1 MGKSKKSHLEGR
13 TKEERIKVRKQ
24 LGKLSNLTV
33 QAPTRRRYDAALQQL
48 GLFLQKE
55 GLTLPS
61 QRNQLDPLLSD
72 YIEHLWSS
80 GAGRALASDTLAAV
94 QDKQPQ
100 VKGFLQ
106 GSWRLLKTWNLNEIP
121 NRAPPLPEPALHAMV
136 GHAFAHDRPLFGLS
150 LLVGFYG
157 MLRTGELLQ
166 LQPSHLSQPK
176 LADPAII
183 ALGYTKGGKRQGAAE
198 SVTIGVQFVCY
209 LLWQWKKQYPA
220 HSFLCPS
227 PQTWRE
233 LFSSTVE
240 DLGFKEFSFRPYS
253 LRRGGATFWFQQHGS
268 LDKILIQGRWA
279 TQRTARIYLNEG
291 LALLSEL
298 TLPWTKSNKKF
309 LSQYASMCHRP
320 PAKLDLTCATRR
332 SGGRGVKSRGSKKC
346 CGLFKL

>member
-1 MGKSKKSHLEGR
+1 MGKGKKAHLEGR

-33 QAPTRRRYDAALQQL
+33 QPPTRKRYDLALLQL
-48 GLFLQKE
+48 GRFLTQE
-55 GLTLPS
+55 GSSLPS
-61 QRNQLDPLLSD
+61 QKELLDPLLSD
-72 YIEHLWSS
+72 YIEHLWST

-100 VKGFLQ
+100 VKGSLQ

-136 GHAFAHDRPLFGLS
+136 GHAFAHNRPLFGIS

-166 LQPSHLSQPK
+166 VQPAHLTQPRK
-176 LADPAII
+176 TDPAII

-198 SVTIGVQFVCY
+198 SVTIGVQFVTY
-209 LLWQWKKQYPA
+209 LLWHWTHQFSS
-220 HSFLCPS
+220 HSSLCPS
-227 PQTWRE
+227 PHTWRE
-233 LFSSTVE
+233 MFSSTVR
-240 DLGFKEFSFRPYS
+240 DLGFEEFSFRPYS
-253 LRRGGATFWFQQHGS
+253 LRRGGATFWFRQHGS
-268 LDKILIQGRWA
+268 LDRILLQGRWS

-298 TLPWTKSNKKF
+298 RLPWTKSNSRY
-309 LSQYASMCHRP
+309 LSQFASMCHRP
-320 PAKLDLTCATRR
+320 PAKLDLTCTTRR
-332 SGGRGVKSRGSKKC
+332 SGGRGVKSRV
-346 CGLFKL
+346 LRNRANR